1 MAEQEDSE
9 ITSPHENIT
18 ATTTNRTTLA
28 EINLKTT
35 RTALLQARLQR
46 KIHSESGRKGG
57 EVI

>member
-9 ITSPHENIT
+9 ITSPHESIT

-35 RTALLQARLQR
+35 RTALLQARL
-46 KIHSESGRKGG
+46 
-57 EVI
+57 